1 MRAMRLLTAIS
12 FVFATV
18 VGACSVANPN
28 HCANLDGHAT
38 CAARSGLYPYCSR
51 CVAENDGCV
60 AQPLDDACD
69 AGESSAPGTTTTI
82 APTTGDPPG
91 TTSSSTSGTTTTG
104 SSEAQTGTTAAPTTT
119 TDAST
124 STSTGDE
131 STDDTTGGSTDDGTT
146 APPMCGNDIQ
156 ELPEICDGADLGQY
170 DSCTAKNNIR
180 YGGGELKCAADCT
193 AYDEAACCLAPGQNC
208 FLNGQACCAGTSCQL
223 LGMDLNLFTCKP
235 N

>member
-1 MRAMRLLTAIS
+1 MRLLTAIS
-12 FVFATV
+12 FMFAAA

-28 HCANLDGHAT
+28 HCANLEGNAT
-38 CAARSGLYPYCSR
+38 CAARGGLYPYCSK

-60 AQPLDDACD
+60 AQPQGDACD
-69 AGESSAPGTTTTI
+69 AGESSAPGSTT
-82 APTTGDPPG
+82 APTTGDQ
-91 TTSSSTSGTTTTG
+91 TSSSSTSSTSGTTTTG
-104 SSEAQTGTTAAPTTT
+104 SSEGQTGTTEVPTTT
-119 TDAST
+119 TIDEST
-124 STSTGDE
+124 STTTSDE
-131 STDDTTGGSTDDGTT
+131 STGTSTDDSTT
-146 APPMCGNDIQ
+146 AEPMCGNDIQ

-180 YGGGELKCAADCT
+180 YGGGELKCVADCT

>member
-1 MRAMRLLTAIS
+1 MRPLMAIS

-51 CVAENDGCV
+51 CVADNDGCV
-60 AQPLDDACD
+60 AEPLADACD
-69 AGESSAPGTTTTI
+69 AGESSAPGTTTTT
-82 APTTGDPPG
+82 PTTGDPIS
-91 TTSSSTSGTTTTG
+91 TTTSSTSGTTTG
-104 SSEAQTGTTAAPTTT
+104 SSEGQTGTTTAPTTT
-119 TDAST
+119 ADEST
-124 STSTGDE
+124 GTSTGAE
-131 STDDTTGGSTDDGTT
+131 STSDESTDDGTT
-146 APPMCGNDIQ
+146 AGPMCGDEIQ

-193 AYDEAACCLAPGQNC
+193 AYDETACCLAPGQNC